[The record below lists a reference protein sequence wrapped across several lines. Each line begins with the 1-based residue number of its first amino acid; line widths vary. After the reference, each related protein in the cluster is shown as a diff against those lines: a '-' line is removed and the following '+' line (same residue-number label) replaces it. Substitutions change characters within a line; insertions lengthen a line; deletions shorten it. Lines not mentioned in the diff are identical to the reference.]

1 MVSEALWDFYR
12 APYSVLLQGISKA
25 GRISIALVIHS
36 FDPDLAKW
44 VATVVAI
51 GRSLLQE
58 LGFAVLNPT
67 YKLRARVFHMIRF
80 RKGGISDENYGYV
93 NYSIGSAFGQQ
104 RCARVHALGFGCM
117 IRRRLR
123 RSICSPNIRE
133 RC

>member
-1 MVSEALWDFYR
+1 MKLY
-12 APYSVLLQGISKA
+12 G
-25 GRISIALVIHS
+25 ISIALVIHS

-104 RCARVHALGFGCM
+104 RCARVHALGFARGRQDAHRK
-117 IRRRLR
+117 RRDEGSGVFAGR
-123 RSICSPNIRE
+123 RSACHRKFC
-133 RC
+133 RGLAV